1 MEEGLELEVQ
11 AINSNNSYASAVFGK
26 FLEDFRN
33 KGVGKGLNIWN
44 VSPDFT
50 LENATGKW
58 ITLSEELIKGPI
70 IFIFHRGEW
79 CPFCNLQLK
88 AYERFMTDIKS
99 AGAQL
104 ITISPQTPD
113 NSLSLKEKQ
122 GLSYIV
128 VSESDRQNKVA
139 EMYNLKYTL
148 PDFMQGILSMLPNIN
163 GDDSFELPVPATY
176 VIDQNNRINA

>member
-1 MEEGLELEVQ
+1 MEVQ

-88 AYERFMTDIKS
+88 AYERIMTDIKS
-99 AGAQL
+99 AGA
-104 ITISPQTPD
+104 
-113 NSLSLKEKQ
+113 
-122 GLSYIV
+122 
-128 VSESDRQNKVA
+128 
-139 EMYNLKYTL
+139 
-148 PDFMQGILSMLPNIN
+148 
-163 GDDSFELPVPATY
+163 
-176 VIDQNNRINA
+176 